1 MVVDDKPVVDIGST
15 LVVAVA
21 VPCGPATVAI
31 VTVAVV
37 TVVTDSDDDLQL
49 NNPIISANI
58 RTHTAAISLS
68 LHTHTHSLSASL
80 LLYRSSKVLRFS
92 SYFI

>member
-21 VPCGPATVAI
+21 VLRGPATVAI

-37 TVVTDSDDDLQL
+37 TVVTDSNDDPQL

-68 LHTHTHSLSASL
+68 LHTHTHTQRLSLAIEG
-80 LLYRSSKVLRFS
+80 FAI
-92 SYFI
+92 F